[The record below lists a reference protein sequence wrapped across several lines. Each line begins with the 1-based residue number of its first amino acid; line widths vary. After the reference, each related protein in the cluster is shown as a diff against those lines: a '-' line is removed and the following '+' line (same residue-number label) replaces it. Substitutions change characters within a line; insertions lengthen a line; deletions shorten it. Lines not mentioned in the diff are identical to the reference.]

1 MTRRSAGPDS
11 LRAQRDARSM
21 HRGGT
26 SATGAMSATSATSVM
41 SVMSVM
47 SDTTIRRFHEKR
59 AARMAA
65 RGA

>member
-26 SATGAMSATSATSVM
+26 SATGAMSATSA
-41 SVMSVM
+41 M

>member
-26 SATGAMSATSATSVM
+26 SATGAMSATS
-41 SVMSVM
+41 VM

-65 RGA
+65 RSA

>member
-26 SATGAMSATSATSVM
+26 SATGAMSATS
-41 SVMSVM
+41 VMSVM

>member
-26 SATGAMSATSATSVM
+26 SATGAMSATSA
-41 SVMSVM
+41 M

-65 RGA
+65 RSA

>member
-26 SATGAMSATSATSVM
+26 SATGAMSATS
-41 SVMSVM
+41 VM

>member
-1 MTRRSAGPDS
+1 MSSSKLAVMTRRSAGPDS

-26 SATGAMSATSATSVM
+26 SATGAMS
-41 SVMSVM
+41 
-47 SDTTIRRFHEKR
+47 DTTIRRFHEKR

-65 RGA
+65 RSA

>member
-26 SATGAMSATSATSVM
+26 SATGAMSST

>member
-1 MTRRSAGPDS
+1 
-11 LRAQRDARSM
+11 M

-26 SATGAMSATSATSVM
+26 SATGAMSATSVM
-41 SVMSVM
+41 SAM
-47 SDTTIRRFHEKR
+47 SDTTIRRLHEKR

>member
-26 SATGAMSATSATSVM
+26 SATGAMSATSA
-41 SVMSVM
+41 M
-47 SDTTIRRFHEKR
+47 SDTTIRRFHGKR

>member
-26 SATGAMSATSATSVM
+26 SATGAMSATS
-41 SVMSVM
+41 VM
-47 SDTTIRRFHEKR
+47 SDTTIRRLHEKR

>member
-26 SATGAMSATSATSVM
+26 SATGAMSATS
-41 SVMSVM
+41 VMSVM

-65 RGA
+65 RSA

>member
-41 SVMSVM
+41 SVMS
-47 SDTTIRRFHEKR
+47 DTTIRRFHEKR

>member
-11 LRAQRDARSM
+11 LRAQRDARSL

-26 SATGAMSATSATSVM
+26 SATGAMSATSA
-41 SVMSVM
+41 M
-47 SDTTIRRFHEKR
+47 SDTTIRRLHEKR

>member
-1 MTRRSAGPDS
+1 M
-11 LRAQRDARSM
+11 RAQRDARSM

-26 SATGAMSATSATSVM
+26 SATGAMSATSA
-41 SVMSVM
+41 M

>member
-26 SATGAMSATSATSVM
+26 SATGAMS
-41 SVMSVM
+41 
-47 SDTTIRRFHEKR
+47 DTTIRRFHEKR

>member
-26 SATGAMSATSATSVM
+26 SATGAMSATSA
-41 SVMSVM
+41 M
-47 SDTTIRRFHEKR
+47 SDTTIRRLHEKR

>member
-26 SATGAMSATSATSVM
+26 SATGAT

>member
-1 MTRRSAGPDS
+1 
-11 LRAQRDARSM
+11 
-21 HRGGT
+21 
-26 SATGAMSATSATSVM
+26 MSAT

>member
-26 SATGAMSATSATSVM
+26 SATGAMSATSVM
-41 SVMSVM
+41 SAM

>member
-26 SATGAMSATSATSVM
+26 SATGAMSA
-41 SVMSVM
+41 M

-65 RGA
+65 RSA